1 MKIEKLDHRKRSYF
15 ITMGQLTAGM
25 AHELRNPMAI
35 IQLAVEELSRVFLP
49 TSNGISPKAKGEAK
63 ESLRVIEENIRRMSN
78 IIEQIYRISHPRND
92 HNQRLNMHHIL
103 KTMKPTLD
111 QLYKKKKVKFHLIL
125 EAKNSLFFGTREKIE
140 QALYQL
146 VSNAVEAFESGG
158 KGSNITFKTASNGSD
173 SFDLFCTDDGPG
185 VEKEILPR
193 IFEPFFTTKELGHGM
208 GMGLFLVAET
218 IRHNGGYC
226 EANSGPQGGLEI
238 RIRFPND
245 RRKRTRWPKVM
256 KANFA
261 SKESLAV

>member
-1 MKIEKLDHRKRSYF
+1 MKPEKFDHRKRSYF

-35 IQLAVEELSRVFLP
+35 IQLAVEDLNRFWFPS
-49 TSNGISPKAKGEAK
+49 SNGTSPKTKGDAK
-63 ESLRVIEENIRRMSN
+63 EYLQVIQENIRRMSN
-78 IIEQIYRISHPRND
+78 IIEQIYRLSHPKND
-92 HNQRLNMHHIL
+92 HNQLLNLHHIL
-103 KTMKPTLD
+103 KAVKPTLD

-125 EAKNSLFFGTREKIE
+125 EAKNPCFFGTKEKIE
-140 QALYQL
+140 QTFYQL
-146 VSNAVEAFESGG
+146 VSNAVEAFESSGR
-158 KGSNITFKTASNGSD
+158 GSNITFKTASKGPGY
-173 SFDLFCTDDGPG
+173 FDLFCIDDGPG

-218 IRHNGGYC
+218 IRHNGGFC
-226 EANSGPQGGLEI
+226 EANRGPQGGLEI

-256 KANFA
+256 KADFA
-261 SKESLAV
+261 SKESFAV